1 MTRRHLRRA
10 PSRIDTASR
19 INRQEQRMSTFNLA
33 EHNKA
38 LMKEIFE
45 GLKEGDGR
53 LFYAHLA
60 PDARMTITGE
70 HSWAQVFVGKDSI
83 ANDLFGVVRSRLA
96 SRIKTHALRFLADE
110 DWVMVEARGDMVTKS
125 GEPYRN
131 HYCLLY
137 RLQDDMIVEAKEYQD
152 STIAE
157 RVLGPY
163 RQELHA

>member
-1 MTRRHLRRA
+1 
-10 PSRIDTASR
+10 
-19 INRQEQRMSTFNLA
+19 MSTFNLTQ
-33 EHNKA
+33 HNKA
-38 LMKEIFE
+38 LMQEIFE
-45 GLKEGDGR
+45 RLGEGDGS

-60 PDARMTITGE
+60 PNARMTITGE
-70 HSWAQVFVGKDSI
+70 YSWAQVFVGKERI

-96 SRIKTHALRFLADE
+96 GRIKTHALRFLADE

-137 RLQDDMIVEAKEYQD
+137 RLEDDMIVEAKEYQD
-152 STIAE
+152 STICE

-163 RQELHA
+163 PQALRA